1 MEAKRKSLYITVAV
15 VVAVLMVGSLAML
28 SGRPQPT
35 AAPTERA
42 TTAAG
47 PEPEPAAEVHTE
59 AAADPGFDE
68 FLLSLPRRDPADP
81 AAIGDV
87 DAPVVMI
94 EWADFRCPFCSVFA
108 EDTLP
113 QLQHYFDDGLV
124 RFEFRD
130 LAIFG
135 DESVYAAVAARAA
148 GEQNLHHEF
157 MRELYAATPN
167 EGHPDVDE
175 AVVVGVAESI
185 GVPDLGR
192 FVADLDSP
200 ELQLQVLLDSREASE
215 LGLSSVPAFV
225 VGTQVIQGAQPL
237 AYFEQVIEQ
246 ELAKA
251 GAR

>member
-15 VVAVLMVGSLAML
+15 VVAVLMVGFLAML
-28 SGRPQPT
+28 SGRPEPT
-35 AAPTERA
+35 AAPAVA
-42 TTAAG
+42 TSAA
-47 PEPEPAAEVHTE
+47 EPAPPVEVHTQS
-59 AAADPGFDE
+59 AAADPELDE
-68 FLLSLPRRDPADP
+68 FLLSLPRRDPADST
-81 AAIGDV
+81 AMGDV

-113 QLQHYFDDGLV
+113 ELQHYFDDGLL

-148 GEQNLHHEF
+148 GEQGMHHEF

-167 EGHPDVDE
+167 QGHPDVDE
-175 AVVVGVAESI
+175 ALVVAVAESI
-185 GVPDLGR
+185 GVPDMEQ
-192 FVADLDSP
+192 FNADLGSA
-200 ELQLQVLLDSREASE
+200 ELENLVLLDSREASA
-215 LGLSSVPAFV
+215 LGLGSVPAFV
-225 VGTQVIQGAQPL
+225 VGTQVVQGAQPL
-237 AYFEQVIEQ
+237 PYFEQVIEQ